1 MKHNMSPQQLA
12 EFNDMKK
19 RLEALETVRNI
30 SFVKELER
38 RLDITGKVSY
48 GINQASINDLSDV
61 DITSVSNGQVLKYTT
76 TGVDRW
82 VNGTDNV

>member
-1 MKHNMSPQQLA
+1 MSPSQLA

-38 RLDITGKVSY
+38 RLDITSKVSY

>member
-1 MKHNMSPQQLA
+1 MSPQQLA

-38 RLDITGKVSY
+38 RLDITSKVSY

>member
-1 MKHNMSPQQLA
+1 
-12 EFNDMKK
+12 MKK

-38 RLDITGKVSY
+38 RLDITSKVSY

>member
-1 MKHNMSPQQLA
+1 MSPQQLA

>member
-38 RLDITGKVSY
+38 RLDITSKVSY